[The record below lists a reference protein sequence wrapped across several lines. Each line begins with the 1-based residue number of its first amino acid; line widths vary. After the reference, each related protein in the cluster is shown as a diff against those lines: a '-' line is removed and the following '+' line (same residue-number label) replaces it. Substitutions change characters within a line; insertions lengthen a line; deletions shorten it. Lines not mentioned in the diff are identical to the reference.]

1 MSRSLHTDNGMPDTK
16 QPNNPAKRKIIHSWC
31 MYDWANS
38 AFATTIMAA
47 VLPIFFRNVAA
58 VPLSGS
64 EKYLATSIWGY
75 TTSIAMFIVAVLSL
89 ILGPISDA
97 TGRKKRCLAGFVLI
111 GCLSTSLLVFTGP
124 GQWMAVAI
132 LFILGN
138 VGFAGGEVFY
148 DSLLPH
154 IASRSEIN
162 RVSTRA
168 YAVGYL
174 GGGLLLAL
182 NIAMIFWLP
191 KTVMGSEGEVFP
203 VLGMQLSFLSAGLW
217 WGFFSIPL
225 FRNVPEPQVNQTG
238 KNGQN
243 LRIAISRLSETFAKI
258 RQYKQLFLFILAFWL
273 YNDGIGT
280 IIKMATI
287 FGSEIGIGTLDMIG
301 ALLLTQFIGVPC
313 AFAFGRFAD
322 RIGAKRAILLGLCVY
337 IGISIGGVF
346 MRSPLH
352 FWILA
357 GLVGLVQGGTQA
369 LSRSLYASMLPKNR
383 SAEFFSF
390 YNISGKFAGVLGPA
404 IFGLVGQMTGNSRLG
419 ILSLVFFF
427 IAGGLL
433 LMRIKEKPIPNA

>member
-1 MSRSLHTDNGMPDTK
+1 MPDT
-16 QPNNPAKRKIIHSWC
+16 QQLNNPAKRKIIHSWC

-58 VPLSGS
+58 VTLPGS
-64 EKYLATSIWGY
+64 ERHLATSIWGY
-75 TTSIAMFIVAVLSL
+75 TTSIAMLIVAILSL

-97 TGRKKRCLAGFVLI
+97 TGRKKRYLAGFIIV

-132 LFILGN
+132 LFIIGN
-138 VGFAGGEVFY
+138 IGFAGGEVFY
-148 DSLLPH
+148 DALLPH
-154 IASRSEIN
+154 IAAKSEIN

-168 YAVGYL
+168 YAMGYL

-182 NIAMIFWLP
+182 NTAMIFLLP
-191 KTVMGSEGEVFP
+191 KTIVGSEGNAVP
-203 VLGMQLSFLSAGLW
+203 VLGMQLSFLSVGLW

-225 FRNVPEPQVNQTG
+225 FRNVPEPKSEHLQIS
-238 KNGQN
+238 GQS
-243 LRIAISRLSETFAKI
+243 LRFAISRLSETFGKI
-258 RQYKQLFLFILAFWL
+258 REYKQLFLFILAFWL

-287 FGSEIGIGTLDMIG
+287 YGSEIGIGTLDMIG

-313 AFAFGRFAD
+313 AFAFGRIAD
-322 RIGAKRAILLGLCVY
+322 KIGAKHAILLGLYVY

-346 MRSPLH
+346 MRTPLH

-357 GLVGLVQGGTQA
+357 GAVGLVQGGTQA
-369 LSRSLYASMLPKNR
+369 LSRSIYASMIPKER

-390 YNISGKFAGVLGPA
+390 YNISGKFAGVIGPA
-404 IFGLVGQMTGNSRLG
+404 VFGLVGQITGNSRLG

-427 IAGGLL
+427 VAGGLL
-433 LMRIKEKPIPNA
+433 LMRVKSEPSPSKG

>member
-1 MSRSLHTDNGMPDTK
+1 MIGGVKTFTK
-16 QPNNPAKRKIIHSWC
+16 QQVVNAWC

-58 VPLSGS
+58 VTLPGS
-64 EKYLATSIWGY
+64 ERHLATSIWGY
-75 TTSIAMFIVAVLSL
+75 TTSIAMLIVAILSL

-97 TGRKKRCLAGFVLI
+97 TGRKKRYLAGFIIV

-132 LFILGN
+132 LFIIGN
-138 VGFAGGEVFY
+138 IGFAGGEVFY
-148 DSLLPH
+148 DALLPH
-154 IASRSEIN
+154 IAAKSEIN

-168 YAVGYL
+168 YAMGYL

-182 NIAMIFWLP
+182 NTAMIFLLP
-191 KTVMGSEGEVFP
+191 KTIVGSEGNAVP
-203 VLGMQLSFLSAGLW
+203 VLGMQLSFLSVGLW

-225 FRNVPEPQVNQTG
+225 FRNVPEPKSEHLQIS
-238 KNGQN
+238 GQS
-243 LRIAISRLSETFAKI
+243 LRFAISRLSETFGKI
-258 RQYKQLFLFILAFWL
+258 REYKQLFLFILAFWL

-287 FGSEIGIGTLDMIG
+287 YGSEIGIGTLDMIG

-313 AFAFGRFAD
+313 AFAFGRIAD
-322 RIGAKRAILLGLCVY
+322 KIGAKHAILLGLYVY

-346 MRSPLH
+346 MRTPLH

-357 GLVGLVQGGTQA
+357 GAVGLVQGGTQA
-369 LSRSLYASMLPKNR
+369 LSRSIYASMIPKER

-390 YNISGKFAGVLGPA
+390 YNISGKFAGVIGPA
-404 IFGLVGQMTGNSRLG
+404 VFGLVGQITGNSRLG

-427 IAGGLL
+427 VAGGLL
-433 LMRIKEKPIPNA
+433 LMRVKSEPSPSKG